1 MHLQVLGEAQGKEIS
16 NAKNVVPRVVGCE
29 AFFIFAQSKL
39 TVMLKFKCPLLAVTD
54 MEKSIEFYEELIGD
68 RVAMNFGEN
77 VVFEGGFALQEMK
90 TWKAMIHTE
99 NVRRKNNAVELYFEE
114 ENFDRFLEYL
124 KEFPKLKYVH
134 SVEEMPW
141 GQRVVRF
148 YDPDFHIIE
157 VGEAMDAV
165 IKKLLKSGMTVEQ
178 VSEKSQYPI
187 EYVKRFA

>member
-1 MHLQVLGEAQGKEIS
+1 
-16 NAKNVVPRVVGCE
+16 
-29 AFFIFAQSKL
+29 
-39 TVMLKFKCPLLAVTD
+39 MLKFKCPLLAVTD

-68 RVAMNFGEN
+68 RVAFNFGEN
-77 VVFEGGFALQEMK
+77 VQFEGGFALQEMK
-90 TWKAMIHTE
+90 KWKAMIHNE

-114 ENFDRFLEYL
+114 DNFDRFLEYL

-134 SVEEMPW
+134 GVEEMPW

-157 VGEAMDAV
+157 VGEPMDAV
-165 IKKLLKSGMTVEQ
+165 IKRLLASGMTVEQ

-187 EYVKRFA
+187 EYVKRFAK